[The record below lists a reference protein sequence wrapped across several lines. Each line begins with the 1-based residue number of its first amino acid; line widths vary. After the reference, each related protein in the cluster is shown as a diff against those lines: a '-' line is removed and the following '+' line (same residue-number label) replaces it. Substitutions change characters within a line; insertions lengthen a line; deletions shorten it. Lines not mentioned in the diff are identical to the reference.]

1 MDPLGGAHRPA
12 AWRDR
17 AVGREVRT
25 LARRV
30 TSPPCVSSPVS
41 QLRGLSLLMD
51 LIRLIQALLEP
62 LVEQASFFLTDFAP
76 LDIDAG
82 ARFGF
87 LEYRGTRNDDGR
99 IVQLGFYQLAR
110 RRT

>member
-41 QLRGLSLLMD
+41 QLRGLMD
-51 LIRLIQALLEP
+51 LIRPIQTLLEL
-62 LVEQASFFLTDFAP
+62 LVEQASFFLTDCAP
-76 LDIDAG
+76 VDIDAG

-87 LEYRGTRNDDGR
+87 LEYRGTRKDDR
-99 IVQLGFYQLAR
+99 IVQLGF
-110 RRT
+110 